1 MKAGSEY
8 EAFVFEAFKRF
19 FPNLKIVKNDRIMG
33 SETGLM
39 REIDVSMRA
48 EVAGTEILYIV
59 QAKDHARPADVN
71 IIGTFSAVI
80 RDVGASKGFLICAA
94 GFAQTI
100 RDYARALGIELL
112 TVEDINSNR
121 WTTVVE
127 IPVARIV
134 YDIRFDLQFSAI
146 GTRELDEALGGR
158 QPSFTHEDVII
169 SLDSGLTFGHLDEQ
183 IGPFLNTLNL
193 DLKVAH
199 EIEVPN
205 DRVML
210 KMLGCPLPI
219 SNLKLHL
226 RPRPRRYMKY
236 VKPEEFLVIK
246 DHLRGLQ
253 IPVNFKIPVGDLKV
267 DEGWQLVP
275 DNSLPVRPAGMSID
289 FEINPSGVDEVR
301 TESVVFIPHQ

>member
-8 EAFVFEAFKRF
+8 EAFVFDAFQRF
-19 FPNLKIVKNDRIMG
+19 FPKLKVVKNDRILGM
-33 SETGLM
+33 ETGLM
-39 REIDVSMRA
+39 REIDVSMRT
-48 EVAGTEILYIV
+48 EVAGAEILYIV
-59 QAKDHARPADVN
+59 QAKDHSRPADVN
-71 IIGTFSAVI
+71 MIGTFSAVI

-100 RDYARALGIELL
+100 RDYARTLGIELL

-121 WTTVVE
+121 WTTAVE

-146 GTRELDEALGGR
+146 GTRELDEALCGR

-193 DLKVAH
+193 DLKVGQ
-199 EIEVPN
+199 EVAVPD
-205 DRVML
+205 DRVKL
-210 KMLGCPLPI
+210 KMFGCPLPI
-219 SNLKLHL
+219 SNLKIHL
-226 RPRPRRYMKY
+226 TPRPRRYMKY

-253 IPVNFKIPVGDLKV
+253 IPVKFKIPVGDLKV

-275 DNSLPVRPAGMSID
+275 EDSLPVRPAGWSID
-289 FEINPSGVDEVR
+289 FEINPGRLDDAR
-301 TESVVFIPHQ
+301 TESVAFIPHQ